1 MACLQK
7 GYLDGVMCCGPSIIG
22 SNGSQMH
29 KRHAQKHGC
38 VRDLRPE
45 RTRAGPLVCK
55 QIQSSVRILPASIQ
69 SRWHTSVA
77 HGGYLSLR
85 TACSREVVHMQRRM
99 LMGWPRSAGIGD
111 TYQQTEEE
119 NVHREYASLEVELQS
134 GEEAKESSEHEQRA
148 VQGQRALSQ
157 LRHHVIDELPPT
169 WSIGQEAARTALAND
184 STARP
189 STYREKSTLTGQQLR

>member
-1 MACLQK
+1 M
-7 GYLDGVMCCGPSIIG
+7 
-22 SNGSQMH
+22 
-29 KRHAQKHGC
+29 
-38 VRDLRPE
+38 VRD
-45 RTRAGPLVCK
+45 
-55 QIQSSVRILPASIQ
+55 
-69 SRWHTSVA
+69 W
-77 HGGYLSLR
+77 
-85 TACSREVVHMQRRM
+85 
-99 LMGWPRSAGIGD
+99 
-111 TYQQTEEE
+111 
-119 NVHREYASLEVELQS
+119 LEVELQS